1 MPLKYLSNF
10 WMSLEMSLINFK
22 VELKLKWTNY
32 CVLSANGNDNT
43 DANPNNIIFA
53 IKDTKIYAPVV
64 IVSTKDNKK
73 LSQDLS
79 EELERSIHWNEYKR
93 RSENK
98 KTKKRV

>member
-1 MPLKYLSNF
+1 
-10 WMSLEMSLINFK
+10 MSLEMSLINSK
-22 VELKLKWTNY
+22 VELRLKWTNH

-43 DANPNNIIFA
+43 DANPNDIIFT

-64 IVSTKDNKK
+64 IVSTKDNRK
-73 LSQDLS
+73 QHLS

-98 KTKKRV
+98 NTKKRV

>member
-1 MPLKYLSNF
+1 
-10 WMSLEMSLINFK
+10 MSLEMSLINSK
-22 VELKLKWTNY
+22 VELRLKWTNH

-43 DANPNNIIFA
+43 DANPNDIIFT